1 MDTSAATPEDGVRP
15 SRYAAVFIP
24 PPSRDTTDDV
34 VVLPPMGTVPLATG
48 GPPLPGLMIPGPP
61 GMPVATGG
69 PPPPPGLGG
78 PGGPPPPP
86 GLMIP
91 GGPPPPPGL
100 GGPGGPPPPPSMAA
114 LPSMYYFFAAC
125 SRNFKAR
132 KNRLLE

>member
-1 MDTSAATPEDGVRP
+1 METPAATSEDGVRP

-24 PPSRDTTDDV
+24 PPSRDTADDV
-34 VVLPPMGTVPLATG
+34 VVLPPTVEMGAVPLATG

-61 GMPVATGG
+61 GIPGATGG
-69 PPPPPGLGG
+69 PPPPPGLI

-100 GGPGGPPPPPSMAA
+100 GGPGGPPPPPGMAA
-114 LPSMYYFFAAC
+114 LPSMYIFYGV
-125 SRNFKAR
+125 
-132 KNRLLE
+132 LT